1 MRSAGSRVES
11 AVSPKP
17 RSGES
22 GFALLAAPAAWAIQ
36 GLLGWFVGQRTC
48 AQLTPP
54 SVRWIVLAISA
65 VALLVAVSGISRG
78 WTAWRRQSDASSV
91 VETEA
96 RDRMEFMA
104 VGGLLVSSVFAI
116 AIVWAGLS
124 AAFLSDCGRMR

>member
-1 MRSAGSRVES
+1 
-11 AVSPKP
+11 
-17 RSGES
+17 
-22 GFALLAAPAAWAIQ
+22 
-36 GLLGWFVGQRTC
+36 
-48 AQLTPP
+48 LTPP
-54 SVRWIVLAISA
+54 TVRWIVLAISA